1 MQSSFRNKAKPST
14 PPTEM
19 FEGGVSGISEEKL
32 AKLAKRT
39 SPEVV

>member
-1 MQSSFRNKAKPST
+1 
-14 PPTEM
+14 M
-19 FEGGVSGISEEKL
+19 FEGDVSGISEEKL

>member
-1 MQSSFRNKAKPST
+1 MQSSFRNKGEAFH